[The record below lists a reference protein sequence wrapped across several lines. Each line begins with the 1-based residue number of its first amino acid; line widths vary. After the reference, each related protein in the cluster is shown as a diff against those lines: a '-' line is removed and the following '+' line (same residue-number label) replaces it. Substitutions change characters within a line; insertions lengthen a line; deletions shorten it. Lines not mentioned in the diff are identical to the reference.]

1 MAENCLHK
9 AYHHTLQCNC
19 DELVVDLPF
28 FLLLFFDCQ
37 ENNEKKTS
45 KSTKKI
51 LYFIQNF
58 IPFDTFT
65 HSENTLFG
73 TLHLIFFGK

>member
-37 ENNEKKTS
+37 ENNEKKLRNPR
-45 KSTKKI
+45 KKYCT
-51 LYFIQNF
+51 LYKTLYHSIHLL
-58 IPFDTFT
+58 TAKT
-65 HSENTLFG
+65 HYLE
-73 TLHLIFFGK
+73 HYI